1 MQFQVHR
8 TILSLCLPNFDW
20 ESLNGLPEPV
30 LRTALCFLYSHHL
43 PPSLSSQTA
52 KECIDH
58 FQNQPPMASLVN
70 LCQSFIKNTL
80 VRSEIITLVNNIHT
94 SLERIVSLF
103 ETNNETDMLNNAAR
117 LWQSV
122 KLSLG

>member
-1 MQFQVHR
+1 M
-8 TILSLCLPNFDW
+8 
-20 ESLNGLPEPV
+20 NGLPEPV

-43 PPSLSSQTA
+43 PPSLSNQTA

-58 FQNQPPMASLVN
+58 FQNQPAIASLVD
-70 LCQSFIKNTL
+70 LCESFIKNSN
-80 VRSEIITLVNNIHT
+80 VRSEILTLVNNIHT